1 MKHVHGTSFD
11 YINTRYD
18 LVALREKNLR
28 IYWDISPLKSVIRPH
43 KINFKILFPDYPS
56 ENGPPRHILF

>member
-18 LVALREKNLR
+18 LVARNEVFHQIFRREYDLDC
-28 IYWDISPLKSVIRPH
+28 DICQQNMILK
-43 KINFKILFPDYPS
+43 
-56 ENGPPRHILF
+56 

>member
-43 KINFKILFPDYPS
+43 KINF
-56 ENGPPRHILF
+56 

>member
-18 LVALREKNLR
+18 LVARNEEVFHQIFRREYDLDC
-28 IYWDISPLKSVIRPH
+28 DICQQNMILKWVQS
-43 KINFKILFPDYPS
+43 
-56 ENGPPRHILF
+56 